1 MTRKRVLAFDSG
13 VGGLSVVQAMIA
25 ANVPVDLDYVADFA
39 WLPYGGRPDADLIG
53 RVPALIAR
61 AADEFGADLVVIA
74 CNTASTVALA
84 ETRARLKIPVVG
96 VVPPI
101 KPAAAL
107 TKAGVIGVLA
117 TPATI
122 ARPYTDQLIAD
133 HAPGCTVIRVGS
145 TRLVAAAEAKL
156 AGQPVDASAITDAV
170 GRLFAGPDGARLD
183 VVALS
188 CTHFPFLVAE
198 LSAAAPH
205 PVAWIDSGAAI
216 ARRVRAVL
224 ALETGALRLR
234 RAAATDRAALDR
246 LTPTLKTLGFQ
257 VAATI
262 AANPPFAICPVTEA
276 GWG

>member
-25 ANVPVDLDYVADFA
+25 AELPVDLDYVADFA
-39 WLPYGGRPDADLIG
+39 WLPYGGRPDADLIS
-53 RVPALIAR
+53 RVPALIAS
-61 AADEFGADLVVIA
+61 AASEFAADLVVIA

-84 ETRARLKIPVVG
+84 QTRARLAIPVVG

-107 TKAGVIGVLA
+107 TKSGVIGVLA

-133 HAPGCTVIRVGS
+133 HAGGCTVIRVGS
-145 TRLVAAAEAKL
+145 TGLVAAAEAKL
-156 AGQPVDASAITDAV
+156 AGQPVNLAAITDAV
-170 GRLFAGPDGARLD
+170 ARLFAGPDGARLD

-188 CTHFPFLVAE
+188 CTHFPFLVEE
-198 LSAAAPH
+198 LAAAAPH

-216 ARRVRAVL
+216 ARRVREVL
-224 ALETGALRLR
+224 ALDAGPLRLR
-234 RAAATDRAALDR
+234 RAAATDPAALNR
-246 LTPTLKTLGFQ
+246 VTPTLRALGFQ
-257 VAATI
+257 AVATI
-262 AANPPFAICPVTEA
+262 AAIPPFAICPVEA
-276 GWG
+276 GGWG